1 MEGERKGFHVF
12 NPFHRF
18 RIDYVLFIVFAG
30 FVALLITLV
39 MGISYT
45 LSARTQ
51 TSSTVY
57 YQIGMLNQL
66 NKELTLQLKSIEQTS
81 LAMSLNTSLLD
92 YVALKGD
99 NYTRTRARIDIGQ
112 NYLQPIVNSSTSL
125 LSIQVYMD
133 DPTLSDERADVQYLP
148 RSRLQQEPWYASAEK
163 SDFLWIGEHTGY
175 SSQGS
180 APVVS
185 FARKLITPAGANLGL
200 LVLNVKVKALQS
212 VLSED
217 RQGAKRLLLDSG
229 GRLMFR
235 TESAP
240 MLADITS
247 LLAKLTTDSGDERVR
262 LKEGGGGQTG
272 GSDVLMVWTREF
284 PDGWMLVEL
293 TPWRQ
298 ISGSSLRLAEILAL
312 VGAIALIVASFVTL
326 YLSRNFTAPVRELL
340 ALMNAYSINRTMQ
353 PFPSRYR
360 NEFGSLF
367 SGYRRMIERVEEL
380 YASLERQYKAQRE
393 AEIQALQAMINPH
406 FLYNTLD
413 QLNWMAIEA
422 GHDRISQV
430 LELMGRMF
438 RIGLSGGESFITLQD
453 ELLHTECYLRIQQL
467 KWGVALQYTI
477 EGGER
482 FAACYIP
489 KLTLQPFV
497 ENAVLHGLHGRS
509 GGRIGIEVYGEQDGV
524 RIRIVDDGIGL
535 PPDWNTRKR
544 RKTGGYGIRN
554 VMERIEA
561 YFGASYGITLTAL
574 PAGGGTEVTI
584 RIPLLREKPGDETAA
599 AAEAATGADGKRDA

>member
-1 MEGERKGFHVF
+1 MF

-18 RIDYVLFIVFAG
+18 RIDYVLFLVFAT
-30 FVALLITLV
+30 FLAVLITLI

-51 TSSTVY
+51 TNSTFY
-57 YQIGMLNQL
+57 YQQGMLNQL
-66 NKELTLQLKSIEQTS
+66 NKELTLQLKAVEQTS
-81 LAMSLNTSLLD
+81 LAISLNKSLLD
-92 YVALKGD
+92 YLALKGD
-99 NYTRTRARIDIGQ
+99 YYTRYKTQTDVSR
-112 NYLQPIVNSSTSL
+112 NYLAPIVNSSTTL

-133 DPTLSDERADVQYLP
+133 DPTLADETADVQFLP
-148 RSRLQQEPWYASAEK
+148 RRLLEQEPWYPSAEK
-163 SDFLWIGEHTGY
+163 SDFLWIGEHSGT

-180 APVVS
+180 SPVVS
-185 FARKLITPAGANLGL
+185 FARKLVSPTGANLGL
-200 LVLNVKVKALQS
+200 LVLNVKIKALQS

-217 RQGAKRLLLDSG
+217 HAGTSRLLLDSG

-240 MLADITS
+240 KLADITG
-247 LLAKLTTDSGDERVR
+247 LLADIRTDSGYHRER
-262 LKEGGGGQTG
+262 LKGAVEPLGT
-272 GSDVLMVWTREF
+272 DVLMVWTREF
-284 PDGWMLVEL
+284 SEGWMLVEL
-293 TPWRQ
+293 TPWSDIRR
-298 ISGSSLRLAEILAL
+298 GSVRLAEILAL
-312 VGAIALIVASFVTL
+312 VGGIALIVASFVTL
-326 YLSRNFTAPVRELL
+326 HISRNFTAPVRELL
-340 ALMNAYSINRTMQ
+340 TLMNAYSLNRTML

-367 SGYRRMIERVEEL
+367 AGYRRMIERVEEL

-393 AEIQALQAMINPH
+393 AEIRALQAMINPH

-422 GHDRISQV
+422 GHDKMSQV

-438 RIGLSGGESFITLQD
+438 RIGLSNGESFITLRD

-467 KWGVALQYTI
+467 KWGDDLQVSI

-482 FAACYIP
+482 FADCYIP

-497 ENAVLHGLHGRS
+497 ENAVLHGLHGRRK
-509 GGRIGIEVYGEQDGV
+509 GRIEIRVEEERDGLC
-524 RIRIVDDGIGL
+524 IRITDDGTGL
-535 PPDWNTRKR
+535 PPDWHKRKR

-554 VMERIEA
+554 VSERIEA
-561 YFGASYGITLTAL
+561 YFGPPYGITLAAR
-574 PAGGGTEVTI
+574 PEGQGTQVEI
-584 RIPLLREKPGDETAA
+584 RIPLLADKPGRSPD
-599 AAEAATGADGKRDA
+599 AEERSESDVDHSDRG